1 MYVLQIPAIVY
12 FEKQIPNIYD
22 GDLMD
27 EEEILHWLVSQL
39 EHDEIEDVTDEMLD
53 KMVKEGR
60 VLAVLFCNYKMLL
73 PFRWQPHF
81 LFVHPEVVNQFF
93 ISLFFICRWQQRR
106 KIRKGFGR
114 IGKYWRRMW
123 SIGHYIRQDGQSR
136 GSLRIWH
143 WYSS

>member
-1 MYVLQIPAIVY
+1 MSTVCLTYFVHQLQIPAIVY

-60 VLAVLFCNYKMLL
+60 VLAVLFCKYHSSTYSLELMPPSTPWNLL
-73 PFRWQPHF
+73 
-81 LFVHPEVVNQFF
+81 
-93 ISLFFICRWQQRR
+93 II
-106 KIRKGFGR
+106 
-114 IGKYWRRMW
+114 
-123 SIGHYIRQDGQSR
+123 
-136 GSLRIWH
+136 
-143 WYSS
+143 